1 MKLFLKTLLVVC
13 FVAVFAVTANAFGGD
28 RPALVTI
35 RFNQQQVVYQN
46 QLYNAVV
53 EAVKVKPDVIFNIVG
68 VAPTHSESAKSEK
81 LLENTQY
88 YTGKVADDLA
98 KIGVN
103 PQQIRSSIETSPE
116 VRTEEVRI
124 FVE

>member
-1 MKLFLKTLLVVC
+1 MKFFLIIC
-13 FVAVFAVTANAFGGD
+13 FLGIAAAAQAMASGV
-28 RPALVTI
+28 ALVTI

-53 EAVKVKPDVIFNIVG
+53 EAVKVKPSVTFNVVG
-68 VAPTHSESAKSEK
+68 YAPQHRDSEKSAK
-81 LLENTQY
+81 LLSNTQY

-103 PQQIRSSIETSPE
+103 PKQIRSSVEISPE

>member
-13 FVAVFAVTANAFGGD
+13 MLSTLSIAANAMND
-28 RPALVTI
+28 RVALVTI

-46 QLYNAVV
+46 QLYSAVV
-53 EAVKVKPDVIFNIVG
+53 EAVKVKPSVTFNVVG
-68 VAPTHSESAKSEK
+68 YAPVNNDSTKAAK

-88 YTGKVADDLA
+88 YTNKVAADLA

-103 PQQIRSSIETSPE
+103 PQQIRSSVEPSPE
-116 VRTEEVRI
+116 VATEEVRI